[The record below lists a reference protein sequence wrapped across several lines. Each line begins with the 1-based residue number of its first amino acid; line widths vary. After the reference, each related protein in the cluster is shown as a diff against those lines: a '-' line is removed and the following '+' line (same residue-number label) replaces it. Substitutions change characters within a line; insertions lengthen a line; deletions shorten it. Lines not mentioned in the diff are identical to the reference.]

1 MKKLPEDLFT
11 ETLAYEWRAH
21 AGVWTGAAAAVM
33 LVAALFGLFSEG
45 GGTLTALLSYLL
57 PAAAFILVLAA
68 LGIALI
74 AFTLFRAFPKSAPL
88 RRRIFLTLAAP
99 VAGAVALIAIRV
111 LFLS

>member
-1 MKKLPEDLFT
+1 MKKHPEDLFT

-45 GGTLTALLSYLL
+45 GGTLGALLAYLL
-57 PAAAFILVLAA
+57 PAATFILVLAA

-74 AFTLFRAFPKSAPL
+74 AVTLLRAFPQSAPL
-88 RRRIFLTLAAP
+88 RRRIFFTLTAP
-99 VAGAVALIAIRV
+99 VAGAVVLIVIRI
-111 LFLS
+111 LYLS